1 MTPLEKLYAESPDP
15 VAYARGYLRRLTAVL
30 EALDPEEIARAAE
43 AMWRARE
50 EGRRIFFVGNGGSA
64 ATASHFANDIGIG
77 TRSDGAPFKA
87 LSLTDNNA
95 VMTCIANDLGY
106 DQVFVEQLRVHLE
119 PGDVVVAISASG
131 NSPNVVKAVDFA
143 RERGNTTI
151 ALTGFDGGELRR
163 RAHLAIHVATERGEY
178 GPVEDV
184 HMVLDH
190 LISSF
195 LAMRARRK
203 P

>member
-1 MTPLEKLYAESPDP
+1 MTPLEQIYAESPDP
-15 VAYARGYLRRLTAVL
+15 VAYARGYLRRLVAVL
-30 EALDPEEIARAAE
+30 EAIDPEEIARAAE

-50 EGRRIFFVGNGGSA
+50 EGRRIFFLGNGGSA
-64 ATASHFANDIGIG
+64 ATASHFANDVGLG

-95 VMTCIANDLGY
+95 VLTCVANDLGY
-106 DQVFVEQLRVHLE
+106 EHVFTEQLRVHLE

-131 NSPNVVKAVDFA
+131 NSPNVVRAVELA
-143 RERGNTTI
+143 RERGNVTI

-163 RAHLAIHVATERGEY
+163 RAHLAIHVPTERGEY
-178 GPVEDV
+178 GPVEDA

-190 LISSF
+190 LISTF
-195 LAMRARRK
+195 LAMRARK
-203 P
+203 QP